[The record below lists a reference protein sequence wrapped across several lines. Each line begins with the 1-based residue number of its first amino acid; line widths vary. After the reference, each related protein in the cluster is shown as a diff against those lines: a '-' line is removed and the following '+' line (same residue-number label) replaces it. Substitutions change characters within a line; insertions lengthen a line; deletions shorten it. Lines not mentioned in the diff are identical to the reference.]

1 MRFWRKVET
10 QARSPQDQNCHT
22 TGTITDGRVGSPCIA
37 YWISTLAS
45 LASWYRSFLIAGNV
59 SNNIIQ
65 WSLHYQPKQ
74 CAITREILQN
84 YHAFD
89 GLIPKKK
96 CVYIFCNFM
105 TPPFLYMMIIH
116 PHQPQGCLP
125 STFSAS
131 SCFDSCDEVSTQSLG
146 PGQKPVESWERN
158 PPKSSPVL
166 GEWAP
171 RTWWYVVNN
180 HG

>member
-89 GLIPKKK
+89 GLIPKKN
-96 CVYIFCNFM
+96 VSIYFVISWPLHSYTWWLYIPIN
-105 TPPFLYMMIIH
+105 PKGVS
-116 PHQPQGCLP
+116 HQPSLQVLASIP
-125 STFSAS
+125 VTKSARRAW
-131 SCFDSCDEVSTQSLG
+131 G
-146 PGQKPVESWERN
+146 RGKN
-158 PPKSSPVL
+158 P
-166 GEWAP
+166 
-171 RTWWYVVNN
+171 
-180 HG
+180 